1 MADEAG
7 DDVAG
12 EPPRRSRRRWVAI
25 ACAVLAV
32 VAIGGVWTDLVGA
45 RTTSASGTKAPPPI
59 PVTVDA
65 ARSGDMPVYLPG
77 LGTVQA
83 FNTVTIK
90 AQVDGQLQ
98 QIAFREG
105 QEVKA
110 GDLLAQ
116 IDPRPFQAQL
126 DQATAK
132 KAQDEALLANA
143 KQDLQRDQNL
153 VQRKYASQQTYDT
166 EKALVA
172 QLTAQVQGD
181 AAAIDQA
188 QVQLGFTRITSP
200 IDGRTGVRL
209 LDVGNI
215 VRTTDSSGIV
225 VVTQLKPISVLF
237 TLPEEDLP
245 EIQRAMRSGTL
256 QVTARAATGDDVLG
270 TGTLMLVDNEIDS
283 STGTIRLKASF
294 PNKDESLWP
303 GQFVNARLLV
313 RTERNVVLVPST
325 AVQRGAQGLYAYV
338 VRPDKRVE
346 LRWLQVGVIANGK
359 AVITKGVTTG
369 EQVVTAGQY
378 RLEPGTLVAARAAT
392 ATPSGPQEASR

>member
-1 MADEAG
+1 MAVVCVV
-7 DDVAG
+7 VA
-12 EPPRRSRRRWVAI
+12 
-25 ACAVLAV
+25 L
-32 VAIGGVWTDLVGA
+32 VAIGGAWAGLVGA
-45 RTTSASGTKAPPPI
+45 RTTTASGRKAPVAV
-59 PVTVDA
+59 PVTVDMA
-65 ARSGDMPVYLPG
+65 KTGDMPINLPG

-98 QIAFREG
+98 RIAFREG

-188 QVQLGFTRITSP
+188 QIQLGFTRITSP

-215 VRTTDSSGIV
+215 VRTTDSTGIV

-256 QVTARAATGDDVLG
+256 PVTALTSDGKDVLG
-270 TGTLMLVDNEIDS
+270 KGTLMLVDNEIDA
-283 STGTIRLKASF
+283 STGTIRLKARF
-294 PNKDESLWP
+294 PNENESLWP
-303 GQFVNARLLV
+303 GQFVNVRLLL
-313 RTERNVVLVPST
+313 RTEQNVVIVPST

-346 LRWLQVGVIANGK
+346 LRWLQVGTIANGK
-359 AVITKGVTTG
+359 AVITKGIATG
-369 EQVVTAGQY
+369 EQVVIGGQY
-378 RLEPGTLVAARAAT
+378 RLEPGTLVEARAAS
-392 ATPSGPQEASR
+392 AAPSGSEEASR